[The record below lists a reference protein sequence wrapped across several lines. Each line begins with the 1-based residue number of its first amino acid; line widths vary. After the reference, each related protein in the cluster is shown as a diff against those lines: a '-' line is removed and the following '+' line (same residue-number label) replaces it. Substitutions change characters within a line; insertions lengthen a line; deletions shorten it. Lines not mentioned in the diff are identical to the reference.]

1 LDEKLWQAGYQEV
14 DILPVY
20 LVKYMEMIA
29 MDFYD
34 CHTHSTFSFD
44 GKAALEEQCQA
55 AMNKGLAGICLTEH
69 FSVDSRDVSF
79 GVLDYENYHNTIDC
93 LRRKFEGRLYI
104 GRGLEIGE
112 PHLPQCSAAL
122 VKALAGMQLDFIIG
136 SIHNIDG
143 VKLRNYMQGKSKEQL
158 YTAYFK
164 EILAMVETADIDV
177 IGHLDLVKLYG
188 AIGGYGDYAFAEY
201 RELLSAIMKCA
212 IQRGI
217 GLELNTAGWRKEAGQ
232 QYPAH
237 KVLRLYKEL
246 GGRII
251 TLGSNAHKGQDVGA
265 DFERAKE
272 LLLACGFNSCCYF
285 VNRQPFY
292 VSLRKAGVKR
302 ETAC

>member
-1 LDEKLWQAGYQEV
+1 M

-112 PHLPQCSAAL
+112 PHLPQCSTAL
-122 VKALAGMQLDFIIG
+122 VKVPL
-136 SIHNIDG
+136 
-143 VKLRNYMQGKSKEQL
+143 
-158 YTAYFK
+158 
-164 EILAMVETADIDV
+164 MV
-177 IGHLDLVKLYG
+177 L
-188 AIGGYGDYAFAEY
+188 
-201 RELLSAIMKCA
+201 
-212 IQRGI
+212 
-217 GLELNTAGWRKEAGQ
+217 
-232 QYPAH
+232 
-237 KVLRLYKEL
+237 
-246 GGRII
+246 
-251 TLGSNAHKGQDVGA
+251 
-265 DFERAKE
+265 
-272 LLLACGFNSCCYF
+272 
-285 VNRQPFY
+285 
-292 VSLRKAGVKR
+292 
-302 ETAC
+302 